1 MAVIQITALSLQGE
15 GVGRLEGKVVFVP
28 FTLPGESVEIEIK
41 EDRKTFSRGRLVRV
55 LEPSPDRVTP
65 PCPVFGSCGGCHLQH
80 AAPAAQ
86 SRIKE
91 NGFREA
97 FRQALKRDDLPIQ
110 TLWDSPG
117 SLFYR
122 HRLRLKIQGRGRESS
137 LGFYQARSHQL
148 VTVERCFLA
157 NPAVNRILSSLS
169 RVVRD
174 IPFPDEFAELEIHCL
189 EEGEKGLVLFR
200 VTRRPS
206 PPLLR
211 QITEKLLE
219 IKEIKDVFF
228 QTFQESALF
237 GLDPFSPDRHGQSV
251 GLPAETTLLD
261 RAVELTFFPQVFSQV
276 NLAQNLR
283 LIAFLLSQPC
293 WGPQVTCLDLFCG
306 QGNFSIPL
314 ALKTREVIGVESLA
328 PAVENARF
336 NQHRNQID
344 NCVFHQGSAHSVLN
358 RLLREGAKFHV
369 VVMDPPRTG
378 ARAIL
383 EQVDLLAPQGL
394 YYLSCEPMTLFR
406 DLAFL
411 THKGWALEW
420 TLPLDFFPQTF
431 HLESLT
437 FLSRTGTIS
446 RFQT

>member
-1 MAVIQITALSLQGE
+1 MAVIRITAISMQGE
-15 GVGRLEGKVVFVP
+15 GLGKLEGKIVFVP

-41 EDRKTFSRGRLVRV
+41 EDRKTYSRGSLVRV

-65 PCPVFGSCGGCHLQH
+65 PCPIFGTCGGCHLQQ
-80 AAPAAQ
+80 ASPSAQ

-91 NGFREA
+91 SFFREA
-97 FRQALKRDDLPIQ
+97 FRHALKMDDPPIQ
-110 TLWDSPG
+110 TLRDSPG
-117 SLFYR
+117 SLYYR
-122 HRLRLKIQGRGRESS
+122 HRLRLKIQGRGRQSS

-148 VTVERCFLA
+148 VAVERCFLA
-157 NPAVNRILSSLS
+157 NPAVNRILAGLS

-174 IPFPDEFAELEIHCL
+174 IPFLDEPAELEIQCL
-189 EEGEKGLVLFR
+189 EEEEKGLVLFR

-206 PPLLR
+206 TPILR
-211 QITEKLLE
+211 KVTEKLLE
-219 IKEIKDVFF
+219 IQEIQAVFF
-228 QTFQESALF
+228 KTFRESELF
-237 GLDPFSPDRHGQSV
+237 GLDPFSPDRHGQRMV
-251 GLPAETTLLD
+251 LPAGTTLLD
-261 RAVELTFFPQVFSQV
+261 REVELTFFPQVFSQV

-314 ALKTREVIGVESLA
+314 AFKTREVIGVESQS
-328 PAVENARF
+328 PAVENARL
-336 NQHRNQID
+336 NQRRNQIG
-344 NCVFHQGSAHSVLN
+344 NCVFHQASAQSGLN
-358 RLLREGAKFHV
+358 RLLREGSRFNLV
-369 VVMDPPRTG
+369 FMDPPRSG
-378 ARAIL
+378 AREIL
-383 EQVDLLAPQGL
+383 QQVDLLALQGL

-411 THKGWALEW
+411 TQKGWNLQW

-437 FLSRTGTIS
+437 FLSRA
-446 RFQT
+446 

>member
-1 MAVIQITALSLQGE
+1 MAVIRITAISMQGE
-15 GVGRLEGKVVFVP
+15 GLGRLEGKIVFVP

-41 EDRKTFSRGRLVRV
+41 EDRKTYSRGRLVRV

-65 PCPVFGSCGGCHLQH
+65 PCPIFGICGGCHLQH
-80 AAPAAQ
+80 ASPAAQ

-91 NGFREA
+91 NSFREA
-97 FRQALKRDDLPIQ
+97 FRHALKMDDPPIQ
-110 TLWDSPG
+110 TLRDSPG

-122 HRLRLKIQGRGRESS
+122 HRLRLKIQGRGRQSS

-148 VTVERCFLA
+148 VAVERCFLA

-169 RVVRD
+169 RVARD
-174 IPFPDEFAELEIHCL
+174 IPFLGEPADLEIQCL
-189 EEGEKGLVLFR
+189 EEGGEGLVLFR

-206 PPLLR
+206 TPILR
-211 QITEKLLE
+211 EVTEKLLE
-219 IKEIKDVFF
+219 IPGIQAVFF
-228 QTFQESALF
+228 GIFRESELF
-237 GLDPFSPDRHGQSV
+237 GLDPFSPDRHGQRV
-251 GLPAETTLLD
+251 VLPAGTTLLD
-261 RAVELTFFPQVFSQV
+261 REVELTFFPQVFSQV

-314 ALKTREVIGVESLA
+314 AFKTREVIGVESLA

-336 NQHRNQID
+336 NQRRNQIG
-344 NCVFHQGSAHSVLN
+344 NCIFHQASAQSGLH
-358 RLLREGAKFHV
+358 RLLREGSRFNLV
-369 VVMDPPRTG
+369 FMDPPRSG
-378 ARAIL
+378 AREIL
-383 EQVDLLAPQGL
+383 QQVDLLALQGL

-406 DLAFL
+406 DLTFL
-411 THKGWALEW
+411 TQKGWNLQW
-420 TLPLDFFPQTF
+420 TVPLDFFPQTF

-437 FLSRTGTIS
+437 FLSRAGTIS
-446 RFQT
+446 RCPT